1 MSAGTRIEESDASR
15 CPAPDGDAPAEE
27 VLPFEVW
34 SETSARLTRMDAE
47 RSEQILA
54 ARKVPPSRWESSDL
68 HWSRVLAAEVGEGR
82 MDRATSHGLRCVE
95 EMNRRNERGG
105 GASRSEPTAAELT
118 DGTLEMS
125 ALRDEPALPFNAGR
139 SAGLDAG
146 IESAFAA
153 SLPRSFQAPK
163 LRRPLEGETL
173 EVPALREP
181 AESALPFLDPVRAI
195 DGWTTKQYASLCA
208 ELSVFRASS
217 QDVLARYHLQDDAAR
232 RRLDEGWKRRVAKDP
247 HLGEEIRR
255 LYAAYHAYLV
265 RA

>member
-1 MSAGTRIEESDASR
+1 MSAGTRTEELDSSGFSALDDDAIV
-15 CPAPDGDAPAEE
+15 EE
-27 VLPFEVW
+27 ALPFGVW

-68 HWSRVLAAEVGEGR
+68 HWSRVLAADVGEGR
-82 MDRATSHGLRCVE
+82 MDRATSHGLRCAE
-95 EMNRRNERGG
+95 EMNRRNGRGG
-105 GASRSEPTAAELT
+105 SASGSEPTAAERM
-118 DGTLEMS
+118 DGTVEMS

-139 SAGLDAG
+139 PASLDAG
-146 IESAFAA
+146 RGSAFAA

-163 LRRPLEGETL
+163 LRRPLGGETL

-181 AESALPFLDPVRAI
+181 AESALPFLAPVRAP

-208 ELSVFRASS
+208 ELSVFRANS
-217 QDVLARYHLQDDAAR
+217 QDVLARYHLEDDAAR
-232 RRLDEGWKRRVAKDP
+232 RRLDESWKRRVAKDP
-247 HLGEEIRR
+247 HLGQEIQR

-265 RA
+265 KA